1 MTKTNITTLL
11 LSLSSITELDV
22 ELGQENPE
30 FKEIQEA
37 LYKIH
42 MGKSRFYGDYL
53 ANILKDDPT
62 KTMIIIQ
69 LFLEMKRKWTRFNNI
84 VKDISLSPS
93 WEIDQ
98 KRVHSLLDTLSDLGV
113 YSVMNIHCLSKAL
126 EVAEFES
133 TKQLLLPL
141 DYDDE
146 LFGSSLPLPRDGLA
160 KTPET
165 ALEIKG

>member
-1 MTKTNITTLL
+1 MNKTDITSLL

-22 ELGQENPE
+22 ELGKENPE

-37 LYKIH
+37 LYRIH

-53 ANILKDDPT
+53 SNILKDDPT

-69 LFLEMKRKWTRFNNI
+69 LFLEMKRKWTRLNNI
-84 VKDISLSPS
+84 VKEISLSPS

-113 YSVMNIHCLSKAL
+113 YSVMNIHCLAKTL
-126 EVAEFES
+126 GVAEFES
-133 TKQLLLPL
+133 TQP
-141 DYDDE
+141 
-146 LFGSSLPLPRDGLA
+146 LPLPFDYDEEVFG
-160 KTPET
+160 TN
-165 ALEIKG
+165 LEIEEKIKG